1 MRRSAPAIALA
12 ALALAAPAAS
22 AQAAPRFVVN
32 GAGFGHGIGMSQYG
46 AFGYAQQG
54 FSHDRILRSYY
65 AGTTLGQAPTQPV
78 RVLLGDGAASYLV
91 RGAVR
96 AGEVELDPA
105 ARYRVSASG
114 VRDAGGEVVAD
125 VARVDAPAGGSL
137 VFAGK
142 RYRGG
147 LEVVG
152 RRAINVVG
160 LEDYVRGVVAR
171 ESPASW
177 PIEALKAQ
185 AVAARTY
192 AITTSK
198 AKSLGFDHYPDQRS
212 QVYDG
217 VAAETPSTDRAVL
230 QTRGQV
236 VVRDGRP
243 VVTYFFSTSGGHTE
257 NVENS
262 FIGALAQ
269 PWLVGVP
276 DPFDDASPRHRW
288 RVAMTLGQAAAK
300 LRGLY
305 KGSFRGVRVVS
316 RGVSPR
322 VVRAQVLGSS
332 GNGAT
337 TGPVLRARLGLPDT
351 WANFSV
357 LRSSKSREKPAPAA
371 KGTTPTDQSAPQPA
385 AQRSGATGGG
395 TSAP

>member
-96 AGEVELDPA
+96 AGEDERA
-105 ARYRVSASG
+105 
-114 VRDAGGEVVAD
+114 
-125 VARVDAPAGGSL
+125 
-137 VFAGK
+137 AGK

-322 VVRAQVLGSS
+322 VVRAQVLGSG